1 MLFGVAIDG
10 MKDMDIIDLT
20 NLSASDLMKFHF
32 SNVGV
37 TFTFYNGYAY
47 GSFAN
52 HCESW
57 TLFYIGQNLVNTYIQ
72 SARTN

>member
-32 SNVGV
+32 SNVG
-37 TFTFYNGYAY
+37 G
-47 GSFAN
+47 
-52 HCESW
+52 
-57 TLFYIGQNLVNTYIQ
+57 
-72 SARTN
+72 